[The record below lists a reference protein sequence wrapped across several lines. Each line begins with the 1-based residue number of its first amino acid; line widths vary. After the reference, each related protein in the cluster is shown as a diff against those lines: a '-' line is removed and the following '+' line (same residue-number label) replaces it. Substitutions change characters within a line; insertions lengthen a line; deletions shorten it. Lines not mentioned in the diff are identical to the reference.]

1 MKNRKVLFVDDEVN
15 LLRSLQRNLRRT
27 YDITVAE
34 GGVAALTQILQNGPF
49 AVIVSDLQ
57 MPEIDGVQVLTMA
70 RILTPDTF
78 RIMLTGNVTS
88 SISMYGADQKPWFQY
103 LNKPCSTERLCQM
116 LNEGIDRPKGITP
129 VESSD
134 SCSGEGDEL
143 RKQLRFKQFQEDALP
158 RNQRLRELVQ
168 NLGKVMRFAE
178 TWQYELAIML
188 SQISQAVG
196 PVSPRSA
203 GQDHSNDLSDLRDE
217 AESSSEL
224 IRRIPRLE
232 CIAEM
237 VRLQYSEELN
247 ASISGNIHR
256 GARLLRMLRDY
267 EVLTRTESEAMA
279 IRRMEPRSAFY
290 GDDIFRNFSELILAN
305 HPGNQ
310 PDHRTLTAS
319 TLPEQTFE
327 SLTGRS

>member
-1 MKNRKVLFVDDEVN
+1 MKNPKVLIVDDEVN

-34 GGVAALTQILQNGPF
+34 GGLAALTQILQNGPF

-57 MPEIDGVQVLTMA
+57 MPEIDGVQVLAMA

-88 SISMYGADQKPWFQY
+88 SISTYGADKKPWFQY

-116 LNEGIDRPKGITP
+116 LNEGIDRPRRITP
-129 VESSD
+129 VESPD
-134 SCSGEGDEL
+134 SCSGDPDEGQ
-143 RKQLRFKQFQEDALP
+143 RNLRFQQFQAGALP
-158 RNQRLRELVQ
+158 RCQRLRELLR
-168 NLGKVMRFAE
+168 NLGQAMRFAE

-188 SQISQAVG
+188 SQISQVVE
-196 PVSPRSA
+196 PVCPRSV
-203 GQDHSNDLSDLRDE
+203 GQHDSYDLSVLRDE

-224 IRRIPRLE
+224 IRRITRLE

-237 VRLQYSEELN
+237 VRLQYSEELPAN
-247 ASISGNIHR
+247 VSANIRR

-279 IRRMEPRSAFY
+279 IRQMEPRSVFY

-310 PDHRTLTAS
+310 PDHRTLTVT